1 MSQEPPEKMKFQLA
15 LRRRGISD
23 QAVLR
28 TMEEVP
34 REVFVAAGDRDLAYR
49 DSALGIACGANH
61 QPALRGGLH
70 D

>member
-1 MSQEPPEKMKFQLA
+1 MFQLT

-34 REVFVAAGDRDLAYR
+34 RDLFVEQADRDDAYR
-49 DSALGIACGANH
+49 DSALPS
-61 QPALRGGLH
+61 PAGRPSASPSSSPT
-70 D
+70 